1 MRTRQRRAERQGDRR
16 VSYVLGAHSKQK
28 KKKKTT
34 HTMNENGSVFTY
46 DSVSEFFKILKHFTQ
61 TTWMH
66 AVHGK
71 TASVRVCSS

>member
-1 MRTRQRRAERQGDRR
+1 
-16 VSYVLGAHSKQK
+16 
-28 KKKKTT
+28 
-34 HTMNENGSVFTY
+34 MNENGSVFTY

-66 AVHGK
+66 AVHGCIRNLEPNEK

>member
-1 MRTRQRRAERQGDRR
+1 
-16 VSYVLGAHSKQK
+16 
-28 KKKKTT
+28 
-34 HTMNENGSVFTY
+34 MNENGSVFTY